1 MTRVHKG
8 RHDMWWFHT
17 QINTCFCCEL
27 HVSLPLFEGFGLDT
41 SHVRSVPKKVCI
53 YIYTQYIILWF
64 FGVSFP
70 PFLAPATSE
79 KLAWKQKSCFCV
91 PQVFFISIQLIDTAW
106 RNMFSDG
113 RIDDHEGFVLGT
125 ALFKISPSHGQPS
138 SSEDLIGTTL
148 GLVCQWTWLSWVDQL
163 NPWSMLFLAGVFWL
177 ERWD

>member
-17 QINTCFCCEL
+17 QINNCEL

-41 SHVRSVPKKVCI
+41 SHVRSVPEKVCV

-79 KLAWKQKSCFCV
+79 KLAWKQKKLFLRSSS
-91 PQVFFISIQLIDTAW
+91 FFISIQLIDTAW

-113 RIDDHEGFVLGT
+113 RIDDHEGLYW
-125 ALFKISPSHGQPS
+125 AQPY
-138 SSEDLIGTTL
+138 LRLTQVMVNHPAVRI
-148 GLVCQWTWLSWVDQL
+148 
-163 NPWSMLFLAGVFWL
+163 WL
-177 ERWD
+177 EPLSDSASELGYPGSTN